1 MNGTPLPEWDLTQIR
16 ESVGYVNQD
25 PVFFNMSLIE
35 NLKVAD
41 PNASLED
48 IKKVL
53 EKVDLWKWIS
63 KQPLQLD
70 TNLGTLGG
78 RLSGGQ
84 KQRLAL
90 ARVLLKKNLKLL
102 ILDEATAAL
111 D

>member
-1 MNGTPLPEWDLTQIR
+1 MSLR
-16 ESVGYVNQD
+16 ENLQVAGRSVNQTD
-25 PVFFNMSLIE
+25 IE
-35 NLKVAD
+35 HVLK
-41 PNASLED
+41 
-48 IKKVL
+48 
-53 EKVDLWKWIS
+53 KVDLWKWIN
-63 KQPLQLD
+63 KQPMGLD

>member
-1 MNGTPLPEWDLTQIR
+1 MSEWDLTQVR
-16 ESVGYVNQD
+16 GCVGYVNQD
-25 PVFFNMSLIE
+25 PVFFNMSLRE
-35 NLKVAD
+35 NLKVAGT
-41 PNASLED
+41 SVSETD
-48 IKKVL
+48 IESVL
-53 EKVDLWKWIS
+53 RKVDLWGWVN
-63 KQPLQLD
+63 KQPLGLE